1 MKIPLCERRRL
12 ETALEIQR
20 ATLAL
25 AEEQGFE
32 HVTTE
37 AIAERAGVSPRTFFN
52 YYSNKEAAAVGHPPG
67 FPDEAKAAFVR
78 STGPLRQDLLVI
90 LKANVEQLEERQDI
104 IVGLGRLWRE
114 SGRVKWTIDTEIEK
128 HAADL
133 ADCLAERTPGM
144 DPRLRKGLA
153 DWTMRLSGLA
163 IGRWAEGG
171 ADNLTEALDAIW
183 EEQLEV
189 ARYLLA

>member
-1 MKIPLCERRRL
+1 
-12 ETALEIQR
+12 
-20 ATLAL
+20 
-25 AEEQGFE
+25 
-32 HVTTE
+32 
-37 AIAERAGVSPRTFFN
+37 
-52 YYSNKEAAAVGHPPG
+52 
-67 FPDEAKAAFVR
+67 
-78 STGPLRQDLLVI
+78 
-90 LKANVEQLEERQDI
+90 
-104 IVGLGRLWRE
+104 
-114 SGRVKWTIDTEIEK
+114 
-128 HAADL
+128 
-133 ADCLAERTPGM
+133 M